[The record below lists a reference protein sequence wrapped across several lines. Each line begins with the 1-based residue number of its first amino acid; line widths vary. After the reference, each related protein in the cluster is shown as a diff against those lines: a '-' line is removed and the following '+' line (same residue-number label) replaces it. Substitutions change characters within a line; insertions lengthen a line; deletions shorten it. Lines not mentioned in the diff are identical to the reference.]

1 MEPKF
6 NLNRPPISDDEI
18 NSKKDFG
25 ELVKKFKSESIEKAR
40 SDVNFLKNKKITYST
55 IIAGAMVV
63 CTVTY
68 FAVFKNNPPKN
79 QINEKT
85 ITLNES
91 VSTESKS
98 QIKKIQ
104 PSIKKLNIPYQSYKI
119 NAQKGGVINHH
130 TNSKIKVPKNAFVN
144 KKGEDIIGDI
154 EIKYRELHNQTDILA
169 SGIPLKYDSAGIA
182 FNFESAGMFDIKG
195 IQNNEP
201 IYIKKDKTITVEF
214 ASKDA
219 TDHFNQYIFDTLTQN
234 WVYLKRDNPVILTNQ
249 NSPILNTPEKQ
260 TNPKITALEKEL
272 SLIPPKI
279 ENEKQNTDQ
288 KISQIK
294 KPKAPIKP
302 NKSVEGREQFELD
315 VDYKDFPELEPYKN
329 ALFEV
334 GAENKNISKDLS
346 SVVWNSAIISEGPKK
361 GQNYILTL
369 KYKNRTEKLV
379 VYPTLSG
386 KDYEEASKQFEKKYN
401 DYKQLLA
408 KKEAEEEKLKAEFE
422 QKMAEFA
429 KEEKRLK
436 QEITQEQIRLQ
447 KERAQQM
454 EENFASLNNKAK
466 ANRVFEI
473 STFNIYNSDCPHSIP
488 KGEVINPLFVTKE
501 KKSGII
507 PEIVYL
513 ICHSKNMIL
522 QYGNEPLKYNP
533 NDTYSI
539 CIIKNNQIMICS
551 KEEFTN
557 SVSEGKFTLNK
568 LNKDIDSINEL
579 RKLIGI

>member
-6 NLNRPPISDDEI
+6 NLNRPPIGDDEI

-40 SDVNFLKNKKITYST
+40 SDSNFLKNKKITYST
-55 IIAGAMVV
+55 IIAGAVVV
-63 CTVTY
+63 CNVTY
-68 FAVFKNNPPKN
+68 FAVFKSNPPK
-79 QINEKT
+79 IESNEKT
-85 ITLNES
+85 ITLNQT
-91 VSTESKS
+91 VTNKATS

-104 PSIKKLNIPYQSYKI
+104 SPIKKIDVPYQSYKL
-119 NAQKGGVINHH
+119 NAQKGGVITHH
-130 TNSKIKVPKNAFVN
+130 TNSKIKVPKNAFIN
-144 KKGEDIIGDI
+144 KKGEEIIGDV

-169 SGIPLKYDSAGIA
+169 SGIPLKYDSAGIS

-214 ASKDA
+214 ASKDT
-219 TDHFNQYIFDTLTQN
+219 TDHFNQYIFDTLAHN
-234 WVYLKRDNPVILTNQ
+234 WVYLKRDNPLKIVNQ
-249 NSPILNTPEKQ
+249 NKGILNTSDKEP
-260 TNPKITALEKEL
+260 NPKITALEKEL
-272 SLIPPKI
+272 NLIPPKI
-279 ENEKQNTDQ
+279 EKEKQNTEQ

-302 NKSVEGREQFELD
+302 NKPIEGREQFELD

-334 GAENKNISKDLS
+334 GTENKNLSKDLS

-369 KYKNRTEKLV
+369 KYKDRTEKLI
-379 VYPTLSG
+379 VYPTLTG
-386 KDYEEASKQFEKKYN
+386 KDYDEASKQFEKKYS

-422 QKMAEFA
+422 QKMVEYA

-447 KERAQQM
+447 RARAQQM
-454 EENFASLNNKAK
+454 EESFASVNNRVKV
-466 ANRVFEI
+466 NRVFQI

-488 KGEVINPLFVTKE
+488 KGEVINPIFVSKE
-501 KKSGII
+501 KKSAIV

-513 ICHSKNMIL
+513 VCHSKNMIL

-533 NDTYSI
+533 NDSYSI
-539 CIIKNNQIMICS
+539 CIIKNNQIMLCS
-551 KEEFTN
+551 KEEFSN
-557 SVSEGKFTLNK
+557 SVSKGKFTLTSINK
-568 LNKDIDSINEL
+568 EIDNINEL
-579 RKLIGI
+579 KQLIGI